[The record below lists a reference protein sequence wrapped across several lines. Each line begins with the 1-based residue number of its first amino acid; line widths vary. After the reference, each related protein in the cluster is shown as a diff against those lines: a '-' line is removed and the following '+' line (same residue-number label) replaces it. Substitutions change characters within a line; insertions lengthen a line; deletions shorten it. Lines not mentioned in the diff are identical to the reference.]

1 MDDSGFQAPYLFRDD
16 PHCLTAYT
24 FIFWTL
30 AMENSSIALVMSF
43 LLGVIFLRLVSL
55 LASEDEDMYEA
66 VAEYELPKS
75 DYRLGDNVTGEETE
89 RRATV
94 PGTAPREKAPHVD
107 FRDVWVANFDV
118 EFGLM
123 HQMIHSGE
131 LGSVIVGVDTEYP
144 GVPLNVNDI
153 DDFGLAVMKYGRVR
167 EIVDAMKLIQLGLA
181 VRKENPVGKAET
193 TVWQFHFQFDLD
205 GALPSDPSVKL
216 LVDAGLDFSRH
227 RMQGIPMARFA
238 EKLASS
244 ELRIMM
250 KEKEVRWVSFHG
262 LCDFGFLVKF
272 TYKVLPLSYVAFL
285 QLMVRD
291 FPRVVDLKY
300 MLPTTS
306 LAALGESLHV
316 VRYGFPH
323 TAGSDALFTL
333 NCFLALDK
341 HQQHYAFCYPMVG
354 HFFALAD
361 DESATTP
368 ADADHDRISEFI
380 RDAQEAAQ
388 ERRERELQYP
398 SLRASPDLI
407 SDDRTPDS
415 TTQSNHSA
423 WNSTQQQGTPRVPF
437 DATSTRRYSGEF
449 APQFPADSDAAPA
462 TAYTTDENYTGEQQ
476 LVNAEDCW
484 WDPQWAHAQDW
495 GTAMNGAKAADTKPN
510 WRSVDD
516 GEYIWGST
524 MNGAPA
530 AGSRPPNWSL
540 ATRRHDWGTARNDLT
555 ASSVARGPV
564 PYQRNYAYT
573 QTKVDAGTS
582 NANVNRNRG
591 VDWYMARSNSDRPWK
606 EYEHQ

>member
-1 MDDSGFQAPYLFRDD
+1 
-16 PHCLTAYT
+16 
-24 FIFWTL
+24 
-30 AMENSSIALVMSF
+30 
-43 LLGVIFLRLVSL
+43 
-55 LASEDEDMYEA
+55 
-66 VAEYELPKS
+66 
-75 DYRLGDNVTGEETE
+75 
-89 RRATV
+89 
-94 PGTAPREKAPHVD
+94 
-107 FRDVWVANFDV
+107 
-118 EFGLM
+118 
-123 HQMIHSGE
+123 
-131 LGSVIVGVDTEYP
+131 
-144 GVPLNVNDI
+144 
-153 DDFGLAVMKYGRVR
+153 
-167 EIVDAMKLIQLGLA
+167 
-181 VRKENPVGKAET
+181 
-193 TVWQFHFQFDLD
+193 
-205 GALPSDPSVKL
+205 
-216 LVDAGLDFSRH
+216 
-227 RMQGIPMARFA
+227 MQGIPMARFA

-476 LVNAEDCW
+476 LVNAEDGLECE
-484 WDPQWAHAQDW
+484 
-495 GTAMNGAKAADTKPN
+495 
-510 WRSVDD
+510 VDCGPILFFPHKRTLLSFKFSIFIYM
-516 GEYIWGST
+516 GEFVFHTELVIFVLKNVFCPPTVFYLVPRDFL
-524 MNGAPA
+524 AYLH
-530 AGSRPPNWSL
+530 SRN
-540 ATRRHDWGTARNDLT
+540 ARAFCCT
-555 ASSVARGPV
+555 
-564 PYQRNYAYT
+564 Y
-573 QTKVDAGTS
+573 
-582 NANVNRNRG
+582 
-591 VDWYMARSNSDRPWK
+591 
-606 EYEHQ
+606 